1 MGQVG
6 SSYIRKDKRRGHC
19 YDNSKKNQPTFQEWV
34 TELTADQ
41 TIDCRAYDKLRH
53 YVLPLSGEKLLEQV
67 DCFAIAELL
76 LTWQEKGVML
86 ETIQELIRLTHQTI
100 DYAVERG
107 LLLENMCTSIGGNQS
122 KLSFL
127 SVKEQS
133 VFKQLVVE
141 DRCNTGR
148 AAIISMNTGLP
159 IE

>member
-1 MGQVG
+1 MGQEG
-6 SSYIRKDKRRGHC
+6 SCYIRKDNRRGHS
-19 YDNSKKNQPTFQEWV
+19 YNNRKKNEPTFQEWV

-41 TIDCRAYDKLRH
+41 TIDWRAYDKLKH
-53 YVLPLSGEKLLEQV
+53 YVFPILGEKLLEQV

-76 LTWQEKGVML
+76 LTWQKKEVML
-86 ETIQELIRLTHQTI
+86 ETMQELIRLTHQTI

-107 LLLENMCTSIGGNQS
+107 LLLENLCTSIGGNKP

-127 SVKEQS
+127 SVKDQS
-133 VFKQLVVE
+133 VFKQIVVE
-141 DRCNTGR
+141 DRHNTGR